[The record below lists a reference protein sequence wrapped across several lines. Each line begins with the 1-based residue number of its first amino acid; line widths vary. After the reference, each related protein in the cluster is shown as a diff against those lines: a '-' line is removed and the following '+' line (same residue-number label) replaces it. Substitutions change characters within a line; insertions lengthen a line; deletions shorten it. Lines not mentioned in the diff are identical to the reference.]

1 MVATCRYWES
11 DKVVKLVDDQV
22 AMVAIVAL
30 QVADVKEE
38 EVVEKGTKLVYFSF
52 YWSFVIIIYF

>member
-1 MVATCRYWES
+1 M
-11 DKVVKLVDDQV
+11 VKLVDDQV
-22 AMVAIVAL
+22 AMVAIVTM

-52 YWSFVIIIYF
+52 Y

>member
-22 AMVAIVAL
+22 AMVAIVAM